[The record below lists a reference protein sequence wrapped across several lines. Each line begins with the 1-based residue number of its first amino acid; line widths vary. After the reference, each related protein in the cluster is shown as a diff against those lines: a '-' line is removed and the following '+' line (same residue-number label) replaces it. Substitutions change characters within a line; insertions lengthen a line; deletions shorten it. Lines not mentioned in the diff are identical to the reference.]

1 MEPFWHKLALA
12 MAVDAAIAERSS
24 ARQLLTDELGAERAS
39 ARQYVYLVTIS
50 RALTHTQVAEG
61 FRNVNDLTREFVSNA
76 VPGGFLKSFSYLAAA
91 VQCQRLLVDRAGF
104 KMPAVD
110 KCI

>member
-1 MEPFWHKLALA
+1 MLIQYMEPFWHKPALA
-12 MAVDAAIAERSS
+12 MSVEVALAERSS
-24 ARQLLTDELGAERAS
+24 APQ
-39 ARQYVYLVTIS
+39 QYVYLVTIS
-50 RALTHTQVAEG
+50 RASAVTQEAGG
-61 FRNVNDLTREFVSNA
+61 FRNVDDLTREFVSNA
-76 VPGGFLKSFSYLAAA
+76 VPGGILKLFSYLAAA